1 VNFNQSK
8 NITWNFIFLWDCK
21 KTKKTNS
28 RFKNGDNF
36 FLSAQ
41 HIHASF
47 YYAIWQIILQSG
59 PNSNNNNNAYF
70 INEEEQRLRNAAINS
85 IRKMRHQ
92 PGKTKDSFLI
102 TLLQQLIRFQ
112 QCSSYF
118 SWLILLLHYLEV
130 ILCLMSEWVS
140 KKRDMQPCE
149 FFWVPSSLSFRHES
163 LVRDQR
169 NKVWIW
175 HLSLGPLLNLTPF
188 TLYLFIVCVCVWDER
203 ERLCVW
209 YRVNVY
215 DCIYVCECAHARVCV
230 CMYVIESEWEEDFD
244 QTENKKR
251 KWIQNFFPIDKIRIA
266 VVVVWNPFLNQ
277 FACQAV
283 PLFNR
288 DLFEIIVLNV
298 LKKGHSNFFY
308 N

>member
-1 VNFNQSK
+1 LPKVRETLLQKQVWLLVNFNQSK

-130 ILCLMSEWVS
+130 IFCLMSEWV
-140 KKRDMQPCE
+140 KKETC
-149 FFWVPSSLSFRHES
+149 S
-163 LVRDQR
+163 LVNSFGFRPRYLSDM
-169 NKVWIW
+169 KVWYVTR
-175 HLSLGPLLNLTPF
+175 GTKFEFDTYPLAP
-188 TLYLFIVCVCVWDER
+188 YSI
-203 ERLCVW
+203 
-209 YRVNVY
+209 
-215 DCIYVCECAHARVCV
+215 
-230 CMYVIESEWEEDFD
+230 
-244 QTENKKR
+244 
-251 KWIQNFFPIDKIRIA
+251 
-266 VVVVWNPFLNQ
+266 
-277 FACQAV
+277 
-283 PLFNR
+283 
-288 DLFEIIVLNV
+288 
-298 LKKGHSNFFY
+298 
-308 N
+308 